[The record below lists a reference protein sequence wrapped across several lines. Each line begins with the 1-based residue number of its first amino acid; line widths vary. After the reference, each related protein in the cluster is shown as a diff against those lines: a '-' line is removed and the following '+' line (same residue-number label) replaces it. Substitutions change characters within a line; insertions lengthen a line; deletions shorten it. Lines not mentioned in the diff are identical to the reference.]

1 MALEGGLVKVEVAMP
16 APANTGGTRSDSDA
30 GANGEGRAQKN
41 NVERSSSSSSMN
53 SRSNGYSNKNEER
66 DQEIPGFDLEFDL
79 TTIEED
85 LARFQEDEVVRDA
98 LARGVDLRSY
108 SRQIDGDLRALQASS
123 IPEFVLEAPVT
134 AELYRELTAC
144 DEVLASM
151 ETVLLGFQADLGGIS
166 DEIRHLQDES
176 LLMSV
181 KLKNRRAAEE
191 EFCNVLE
198 NLIVPETLI
207 LGLCQGE
214 VNEDYVLY
222 VQELDRKM
230 KFVRNKDAVSDTCS
244 VAPSDMQAVQEV
256 EPQLE
261 KLRLKAV
268 AKVRQFLL
276 DQINALKKPK
286 TNVQVMQQNVL
297 LKYKIFM
304 TFLSGHAPAVA
315 EEIRGTYVDA
325 MTRILYTLFKS
336 YINSLLKLQIPG
348 PVKEDVIGAEENVV
362 AAQKTNPASA
372 FGPTSLGE
380 RESDLGEPE
389 SPPIIFHLA
398 KSKGTQFHFESIFRS
413 MQKHLMDSAT
423 SEYLFVLEFFD
434 ARSPDLFNQIFAKTL
449 SLCLEHVENYLYSC
463 NDPIALLLMIRTTQS
478 HRLQMERRRVPV
490 LDGYFD
496 HVGMM
501 LWPQFKKVFDA
512 NLRSLRTTALD
523 KLGVQRLSLQPH
535 YVSQRYARFTSSVY
549 AISTSLSTSDD
560 MLPHHLATLRQAY
573 LDLLD
578 QLVKT
583 ALQSRQHHRALETP
597 RGKLVFRINN
607 LDAVISY
614 FSRASHSSN
623 PEDYRTLEESLLYD
637 VEMYIEE
644 ELKQVLGPMVDFVKE
659 FGHSD
664 EGADQHAGL
673 SRKSPDEARLR
684 SLAQDISSRWR
695 ASLEQLHTDV
705 QSHFAASPKTARDV
719 LQRMFAQYC
728 IYYSSFR
735 QIASRA
741 PGGSAAAKLV
751 DAQVVMDEMKRFGS
765 R

>member
-1 MALEGGLVKVEVAMP
+1 MQASPESAPLARAEAASARDGAGSTVASMMHGGADEVYEDEA
-16 APANTGGTRSDSDA
+16 AAAAEAGG
-30 GANGEGRAQKN
+30 GGRAD
-41 NVERSSSSSSMN
+41 E
-53 SRSNGYSNKNEER
+53 
-66 DQEIPGFDLEFDL
+66 DQDDFEFDL

-108 SRQIDGDLRALQASS
+108 SRQIDGDLRALQSSS
-123 IPEFVLEAPVT
+123 IPEFVIEAPVS

-144 DEVLASM
+144 DEALAGM
-151 ETVLLGFQADLGGIS
+151 ENVLLGFQADLGGIS

-191 EFCNVLE
+191 DFCRVLE

-207 LGLCQGE
+207 VGICQGE

-222 VQELDRKM
+222 VQELSRKM
-230 KFVRNKDAVSDTCS
+230 KFVRNKDPVPGAGS
-244 VAPSDMQAVQEV
+244 VAPSDMQAVQDV

-297 LKYKIFM
+297 LKFKVFM
-304 TFLSGHAPAVA
+304 TFLAAHAPAVA
-315 EEIRGTYVDA
+315 EEVRATYVDA
-325 MTRILYTLFKS
+325 MTRILYSLFKS
-336 YINSLLKLQIPG
+336 YTSSLLKLQVPG
-348 PVKEDVIGAEENVV
+348 PVKEDVIGAEETVVSAQESNV
-362 AAQKTNPASA
+362 ASP
-372 FGPTSLGE
+372 FGPTGLGQ
-380 RESDLGEPE
+380 RESELGEPDA
-389 SPPIIFHLA
+389 PPIISHLA
-398 KSKGTQFHFESIFRS
+398 KSRGTRFHFECIFRS
-413 MQKHLMDSAT
+413 VQKHLMDSAT
-423 SEYLFVLEFFD
+423 SEFLFILEFFD
-434 ARSPDLFNQIFAKTL
+434 ARSHDLFNQIFAKTL
-449 SLCLEHVENYLYSC
+449 SLCLEHVENFLYSC
-463 NDPIALLLMIRTTQS
+463 NDPVALLLMIRTTQS

-512 NLRSLRTTALD
+512 NLRSLRAPALA

-535 YVSQRYARFTSSVY
+535 YVSLRYARFTSSVY
-549 AISTSLSTSDD
+549 AISTSLTTSDD
-560 MLPHHLATLRQAY
+560 MLPHHMSALRQAY

-578 QLVKT
+578 KLVIAAT
-583 ALQSRQHHRALETP
+583 QSRQHHRALETS

-614 FSRASHSSN
+614 FSKASHSSN
-623 PEDYRTLEESLLYD
+623 PEDYRALEELLLYD

-644 ELKQVLGPMVDFVKE
+644 ELAQVLGPLVAFVKE
-659 FGHSD
+659 RGAGDGEEDSASAAPID
-664 EGADQHAGL
+664 ET
-673 SRKSPDEARLR
+673 KLR
-684 SLAQDISSRWR
+684 ALVQDISSRWR
-695 ASLEQLHTDV
+695 ATLEQLHTDV
-705 QSHFAASPKTARDV
+705 QSHFSASPATGRDV

-735 QIASRA
+735 QLASKFDGA
-741 PGGSAAAKLV
+741 DAKLV
-751 DAQVVMDEMKRFGS
+751 DAQVVMNEMKRFGHMS
-765 R
+765 RNA